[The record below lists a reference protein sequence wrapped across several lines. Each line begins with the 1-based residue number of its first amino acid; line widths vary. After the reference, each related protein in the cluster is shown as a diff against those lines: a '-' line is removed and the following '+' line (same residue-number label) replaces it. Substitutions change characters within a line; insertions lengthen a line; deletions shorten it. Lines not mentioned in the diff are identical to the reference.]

1 MMRRGERKRRRGGFW
16 LLLFIL
22 LVVVAAG
29 LVGYLIGKER
39 GPDEKEIPVVKKIP
53 GEVEPVPQVRLKAPI
68 KEEANLIE
76 DISETKPPDQP
87 DQEDYCTQIENGVLD
102 FFRYLNNK
110 NYIQRLEAGKDTY
123 DHFQSLIRKLS
134 AQPPIPAG
142 EGMDPR
148 IMTKNI
154 FHFFRAL
161 DKNDLRLLKA
171 IMRNEA
177 DTLDMN
183 LDIFYKWFMLGDQ
196 CQDPEGLRPS
206 LDVLYQYAGFF
217 LNAIGGRAY
226 LFRRPLEVRLLVTY
240 YCLLIVHEADKRGK
254 NIYGIDIFPEIEPLA
269 REISFYPDFHFQN
282 EYILKLTSLQNYYIN
297 KR

>member
-1 MMRRGERKRRRGGFW
+1 MRSGERKRRRGGLW

-22 LVVVAAG
+22 LIIVAAG
-29 LVGYLIGKER
+29 LVGYLTGKEK
-39 GPDEKEIPVVKKIP
+39 GPDEVK
-53 GEVEPVPQVRLKAPI
+53 PVPRVRSEIPI
-68 KEEANLIE
+68 KEEADLTE
-76 DISETKPPDQP
+76 DMGETKPPDQ
-87 DQEDYCTQIENGVLD
+87 ESYCTQIENGVLN

-134 AQPPIPAG
+134 FQPPIPAG
-142 EGMDPR
+142 ESMDPR

-161 DKNDLRLLKA
+161 DKSDLRLIKE

-183 LDIFYKWFMLGDQ
+183 LHVFYKWFMLGDQ

-240 YCLLIVHEADKRGK
+240 YCLLIVHEADKRRK
-254 NIYGIDIFPEIEPLA
+254 NRYGIDIFPEIEPLA
-269 REISFYPDFHFQN
+269 REISFYPDFHFQD
-282 EYILKLTSLQNYYIN
+282 EYILQLTSLKNYYIN

>member
-1 MMRRGERKRRRGGFW
+1 
-16 LLLFIL
+16 
-22 LVVVAAG
+22 
-29 LVGYLIGKER
+29 
-39 GPDEKEIPVVKKIP
+39 
-53 GEVEPVPQVRLKAPI
+53 
-68 KEEANLIE
+68 
-76 DISETKPPDQP
+76 
-87 DQEDYCTQIENGVLD
+87 
-102 FFRYLNNK
+102 
-110 NYIQRLEAGKDTY
+110 
-123 DHFQSLIRKLS
+123 
-134 AQPPIPAG
+134 
-142 EGMDPR
+142 MDPR

-161 DKNDLRLLKA
+161 DKNDLRFLKE

-183 LDIFYKWFMLGDQ
+183 LDVFYKWFTLGDQ
-196 CQDPEGLRPS
+196 CRDPEGLRPS

-226 LFRRPLEVRLLVTY
+226 LFRRPSEVRLLVTY

-254 NIYGIDIFPEIEPLA
+254 NSYGIDIFPEIEPLA

-282 EYILKLTSLQNYYIN
+282 EYILQLTSLQNYYLN